1 MLNMQD
7 NMEFGLK
14 EDSVPLRKRK
24 CTSNKK
30 KSSQKTIKKNC
41 STKRKRENEPR
52 AA

>member
-7 NMEFGLK
+7 NMEFGPK

-30 KSSQKTIKKNC
+30 NQAKRPSKKLQY
-41 STKRKRENEPR
+41 KKKMRE
-52 AA
+52 

>member
-1 MLNMQD
+1 MQD

-30 KSSQKTIKKNC
+30 NQAKRPSKK
-41 STKRKRENEPR
+41 KLQYKKKMRE
-52 AA
+52 